1 MTDHLKWLVAAA
13 FVAAFGLLP
22 VELVAQQRDT
32 SDLRTDPRLHGMSEA
47 DVLQRLRASGM
58 TRQQVRAELQ
68 RRGYDPSLADR
79 YFDLLERGGARRE
92 GGDFVDALTAT
103 GLAVDPRAPVQRD
116 TLAAERLLTGDVLDL
131 EALFGLT
138 SDDLVEPAELAVFG
152 TSFFRRGIGSLDEPA
167 FGPVAD
173 NYRLGPGDE
182 VNVILTGAV
191 QDAYPL
197 RISREGTLVVP
208 DVGEVVVRGL
218 TVSALE
224 DLLRARFADVY
235 ASGLTRVSVALGR
248 VRGIQVYVIGDVERP
263 GPYQISGVGTVLN
276 ALYRAGGPSRTGSFR
291 EIELRRGNQ
300 LVRRLDL
307 YDYLLHGNSQ
317 ADARLEHGDVLFVP
331 PVARRVRLEGAVRR
345 PALYE
350 LVEGDGLRDAIRF
363 AGGPEAE
370 AALRR
375 VQIDRVV
382 SPLEQ
387 TPGVERVLLDVDVLR
402 LLDAGESDVPLR
414 DGDRVH
420 VHSVG
425 DERRHMV
432 TIVGEVR
439 RPGAYAWAAG
449 TTLSDVVDRAS
460 GTTESAFVDRA
471 HVFRLD
477 PATGERRMLSAS
489 LATADG
495 RSTVLEDRDSVVV
508 YGRERLRPREYVTV
522 GGLVKRP
529 GRYLLVEGAT
539 VRDMILTAGGFA
551 EGAYRSE
558 VYVARPNLTETR
570 TDTTAQTFRIP
581 LVNSHDN
588 ASSAPPSWD
597 TGAGDFVLR
606 HADVVEI
613 RQAPGYEVP
622 GSVVLA
628 GEVVLPGRYV
638 LESRAERL
646 GTLLSA
652 AGGFTTDARP
662 EGVHVVR
669 DGRTLSAGGGNRHD
683 VILQDGDSVRVPR
696 LDPTVLVVGAV
707 VHDSSR
713 VVLRPGMNVKDVIR
727 EAGGF
732 TMDADRNRLT
742 VTFQNGQRGT
752 VRRVPLFRDRQP
764 PVEPGS
770 TVYVP
775 ERPPGMREGVNW
787 TSLLAQV
794 VALTGGLATLII
806 ALNQ

>member
-13 FVAAFGLLP
+13 FVATLGLLP
-22 VELVAQQRDT
+22 GELVAQQRDT
-32 SDLRTDPRLHGMSEA
+32 SAPRTDARLRGMSEA
-47 DVLQRLRASGM
+47 DVLQQLRASGM

-68 RRGYDPSLADR
+68 RRGYDPSVADR
-79 YFDLLERGGARRE
+79 YFDMMERGGARRE
-92 GGDFVDALTAT
+92 GGDFIDALTAT
-103 GLAVDPRAPVQRD
+103 GLAVDPRAVGPD
-116 TLAAERLLTGDVLDL
+116 TLAADRPLTRDELDL

-138 SDDLVEPAELAVFG
+138 SDDLVGPAELAVFG
-152 TSFFRRGIGSLDEPA
+152 TSFFRRGIASLDEPA
-167 FGPVAD
+167 FGPVAA

-208 DVGEVVVRGL
+208 DVGEVMVRGL
-218 TVSALE
+218 TVQSLE
-224 DLLRARFADVY
+224 DLLRARFGEVY

-248 VRGIQVYVIGDVERP
+248 LRGIQVYVIGDVERP
-263 GPYQISGVGTVLN
+263 GPYQISGVGTVMD

-291 EIELRRGNQ
+291 EIEVRRGNQ
-300 LVRRLDL
+300 VVRRLDL
-307 YDYLLHGNSQ
+307 YDYLLRGNSQ
-317 ADARLEHGDVLFVP
+317 ADTRLEHGDVIFVP

-350 LVEGDGLRDAIRF
+350 LVAGDGLRDALRF

-387 TPGVERVLLDVDVLR
+387 MPGVERVLLDVDVLR
-402 LLDAGESDVPLR
+402 LLDPGESDVPLR
-414 DGDRVH
+414 DGDRVQ
-420 VHSVG
+420 VYSVG

-439 RPGAYAWAAG
+439 QPGVYAWTAG
-449 TTLSDVVDRAS
+449 TTLHDVVGRAS
-460 GTTESAFVDRA
+460 GATESAFIDRA

-477 PATGERRMLSAS
+477 PSTGERRMMSAS

-495 RSTVLEDRDSVVV
+495 RATVLEDRDSVVV
-508 YGRERLRPREYVTV
+508 YSRERLRPREYVTV
-522 GGLVKRP
+522 GGVVKRP

-539 VRDMILTAGGFA
+539 VNDMILAAGGFA

-558 VYVARPNLTETR
+558 VYVARPSHSETR

-581 LVNSHDN
+581 LVNSGTT
-588 ASSAPPSWD
+588 APGSPPSWEA
-597 TGAGDFVLR
+597 GAGDFVLR
-606 HADVVEI
+606 HGDVMQI

-622 GSVVLA
+622 WSVELQ

-669 DGRTLSAGGGNRHD
+669 DGRVLSAGGGARRD
-683 VILQDGDSVRVPR
+683 VILHDGDTIRVPR

-707 VHDSSR
+707 IHDSSR
-713 VVLRPGMNVKDVIR
+713 VVLRPGMGVQDVIR

-732 TMDADRNRLT
+732 AMDADRNRLT
-742 VTFQNGQRGT
+742 VTFQNGQRST
-752 VRRVPLFRDRQP
+752 VRRVPIFRDRQP
-764 PVEPGS
+764 AVEPGS

-775 ERPPGMREGVNW
+775 ERPAGMREGVNW
-787 TSLLAQV
+787 GSLISQAI
-794 VALTGGLATLII
+794 AMTGALATLII
-806 ALNQ
+806 AMNQ